1 MRDGVGM
8 GDLRE
13 RRRIGVAVPAGM
25 DGAVVP
31 EPQALQGVRREA
43 RLGSDH
49 LQRRLRLL
57 LQPLSTRP
65 LRDHPYPLQRVLT
78 FLLPLCLV
86 HEKKKSLQVV
96 DFSVFFSTYISAL
109 AVGRDG

>member
-49 LQRRLRLL
+49 LQRCLRLL
-57 LQPLSTRP
+57 LQPLPARP
-65 LRDHPYPLQRVLT
+65 LRDHPHPLQRVRT
-78 FLLPLCLV
+78 FLLPLRLV
-86 HEKKKSLQVV
+86 PEKKNTASC
-96 DFSVFFSTYISAL
+96 
-109 AVGRDG
+109 